1 MNERIIKRIRKRIEF
16 LKLVNPPTG
25 DEADLKNQGAIEELE
40 LLLVFLFGARSKS
53 QVRRLRFQE
62 GARQ

>member
-1 MNERIIKRIRKRIEF
+1 MNERIISRIRRRIEF

-25 DEADLKNQGAIEELE
+25 DEVDLKNQGAIEELE

-53 QVRRLRFQE
+53 QVRRMTFQE
-62 GARQ
+62 RSV